1 MMKPDAVTQLD
12 EALAVMLAEA
22 KCSSWSPD
30 DLMVHLEQGRERNS
44 D

>member
-12 EALAVMLAEA
+12 EALAEMLAEA
-22 KCSSWSPD
+22 KCSGWSLD
-30 DLMVHLEQGRERNS
+30 DSLVHFEQRRERNS